1 MIRIA
6 RPDEAP
12 AVLVNAGELE
22 MRLNCELYDSNP
34 EAYRSGVE
42 KFSFKRSIYAHTTVK
57 DALLCAQHKKC
68 GYCESRFRANSPG
81 AVEHFRPK
89 GAAKQEPGTAKH
101 YPGYFWLAYRWEN
114 LLVSCEV
121 CNTSFKGSLFPILDE
136 HTRAR
141 SHHDP
146 LEAETGIFVDP
157 TSEDPAHHIRFRRAE
172 VEHLT
177 ERGLKTIQGLGLRR
191 SELEDARAEL
201 LEPLEALIT
210 VIEELND
217 KVPESKVERARI
229 VLNRSKRPQ
238 AEFSAMMRDFMSA
251 SGIGNEGD

>member
-12 AVLVNAGELE
+12 AVLANAGEAE
-22 MRLNCELYDSNP
+22 TQLNCELYDSNP
-34 EAYRSGVE
+34 EVYRSGAE
-42 KFSFKRSIYAHTTVK
+42 KFSFKRSIYAHPTVK
-57 DALLCAQHKKC
+57 DALLSAQHKKC
-68 GYCESRFRANSPG
+68 CYCESKFRANSPG

-89 GAAKQEPGTAKH
+89 RAAKQESGAAKH

-136 HTRAR
+136 QTRAR

-146 LEAETGIFVDP
+146 LEAETGVFVDP
-157 TSEDPAHHIRFRRAE
+157 TTEDPAHHVRFRRAE
-172 VEHLT
+172 VEHVT
-177 ERGLKTIQGLGLRR
+177 ERGLKTIRGLGLRR

-201 LEPLEALIT
+201 LEPLEALIF
-210 VIEELND
+210 VIEELNG
-217 KVPESKVERARI
+217 KVPASKVERARI
-229 VLNRSKRPQ
+229 VLNRSRRPQ
-238 AEFSAMMRDFMSA
+238 AEFSAMMRDYLSA
-251 SGIGNEGD
+251 SGICVEGD